1 MIDRFVRRHFL
12 EFKPYQ
18 SARSEAHRAEIFL
31 DANELSFGSPVSL
44 DGVSLNRYP
53 DPVQRKLRESIA
65 SRIGVP
71 VEMIFAGVGSDE
83 IIDLLIRLTCSPQSD
98 TIGVLEPTYGV
109 YQVAAHV
116 NDVEVRT
123 IPLDE
128 DFQLSLK
135 RVEADLLP
143 SMKIVFCC
151 SPNNPTGKVFT
162 KAELEFIRDLCVR
175 WNAYCITDEIYE
187 HILYDGAEHVSMAR
201 IEGMRD
207 RTIVINGLS
216 KTYSVTG
223 WRVGWVLAPPG
234 PTQPIRKVHDFLT
247 VGAAAPLQQAGA
259 SALHFPQSYYDKL
272 AHSYSAKRERLLK
285 ILTSAGFTVFK
296 PRGAYYIMT
305 DISRFA
311 DPDPARFPA
320 GTKDVRFAKY
330 LVEKIG
336 VAVVPG
342 SSFYNDA
349 RDGASQV
356 RFTFCKK
363 EETLAAAEERL
374 SKLHA

>member
-151 SPNNPTGKVFT
+151 SPNNPTGN
-162 KAELEFIRDLCVR
+162 L
-175 WNAYCITDEIYE
+175 
-187 HILYDGAEHVSMAR
+187 
-201 IEGMRD
+201 
-207 RTIVINGLS
+207 LS
-216 KTYSVTG
+216 RETLLS
-223 WRVGWVLAPPG
+223 LA
-234 PTQPIRKVHDFLT
+234 
-247 VGAAAPLQQAGA
+247 
-259 SALHFPQSYYDKL
+259 
-272 AHSYSAKRERLLK
+272 
-285 ILTSAGFTVFK
+285 
-296 PRGAYYIMT
+296 
-305 DISRFA
+305 
-311 DPDPARFPA
+311 
-320 GTKDVRFAKY
+320 
-330 LVEKIG
+330 
-336 VAVVPG
+336 
-342 SSFYNDA
+342 SSFTNSLLVVDEAYIEFA
-349 RDGASQV
+349 GGG
-356 RFTFCKK
+356 
-363 EETLAAAEERL
+363 TLAADVPLYENLIVLRTLSKAWGLAGARVGYCIAHPQLVSYLLRIKSPYNLNAASSSLAIAALANTKFLQETVALVRSERGRMAALLEDHAAVVRRVYPSDANFLLVEFQDAANVFDALYRNGIVVRKRSEERL
-374 SKLHA
+374 ANCLRITIGTPGENDRVISIIKGMA